1 MRWVTCIAAPILL
14 ADVGDHCFGV
24 FSFDLKRGDE
34 RIFGVHGD
42 VVRFPF
48 QFKPDGEL
56 HPHASRTLPASEVH
70 ISTTGHRASTLESR
84 ILAWESKDRYRAI
97 WKTRESLKS
106 TRRRPCDC
114 QSPPARYHSSRPD
127 RNRSWAL
134 LSRFQ
139 AVRRARFGR
148 PAADRL
154 HRSYRPSALS
164 YLSIVVPQHCRTSA
178 LSYLSNCQPLRQ
190 ALRRAR
196 AQRSLNAN

>member
-1 MRWVTCIAAPILL
+1 MP
-14 ADVGDHCFGV
+14 
-24 FSFDLKRGDE
+24 
-34 RIFGVHGD
+34 
-42 VVRFPF
+42 
-48 QFKPDGEL
+48 
-56 HPHASRTLPASEVH
+56 RTLPASEVH

-84 ILAWESKDRYRAI
+84 ILAWGSKDRYRAI

-127 RNRSWAL
+127 RNQSWAL
-134 LSRFQ
+134 LSKFQ

-164 YLSIVVPQHCRTSA
+164 SLTPASGASA
-178 LSYLSNCQPLRQ
+178 RAGTKASKCKLTAVCQSRQPLGLKRRRPVVVLPLQ
-190 ALRRAR
+190 WPYASDVESSPGLALLRGDTH
-196 AQRSLNAN
+196 RS

>member
-1 MRWVTCIAAPILL
+1 MSGAQ
-14 ADVGDHCFGV
+14 DHTGCF
-24 FSFDLKRGDE
+24 FCLE
-34 RIFGVHGD
+34 RF
-42 VVRFPF
+42 
-48 QFKPDGEL
+48 
-56 HPHASRTLPASEVH
+56 PASEVH
-70 ISTTGHRASTLESR
+70 ISTTGHRVSTLESR

-127 RNRSWAL
+127 RNQSWAL

-148 PAADRL
+148 PTADRL

-164 YLSIVVPQHCRTSA
+164 YPQQLPCPASGASSRAGTEASKCKLIAVCRRNRFAVGTDRKSVV
-178 LSYLSNCQPLRQ
+178 
-190 ALRRAR
+190 
-196 AQRSLNAN
+196 